1 MLRMSS
7 LKELEVEIYAQ
18 VVEGVREE
26 GLGHR

>member
-7 LKELEVEIYAQ
+7 LKELDVEIYVQ

-26 GLGHR
+26 ELGHR